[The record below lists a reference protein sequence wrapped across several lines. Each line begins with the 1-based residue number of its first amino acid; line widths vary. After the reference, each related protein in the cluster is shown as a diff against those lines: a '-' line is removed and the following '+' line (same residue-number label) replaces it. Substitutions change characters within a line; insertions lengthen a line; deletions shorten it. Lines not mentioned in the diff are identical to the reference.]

1 RFTKHLETL
10 RLGPGM
16 LHCDPADPVSHRD
29 GSATLESATA
39 LGSCHPSRLWDSSFV
54 CRSVRLQRGS
64 HADSQRRHRCC
75 LLRPI
80 GLLSLFVEVR
90 PAPSPNSKLCM
101 QDSWS
106 LASLW
111 CTATSLT
118 LAWSARVAWS
128 RSAFLFLSAPSD
140 TWRLFALFPTRNVF
154 FPSRRSLKSPVRFS
168 PPFCRAVSR
177 R

>member
-1 RFTKHLETL
+1 WHSIDLRAEHCEISSARFTKHLETL

-128 RSAFLFLSAPSD
+128 RSAFLFLSAP
-140 TWRLFALFPTRNVF
+140 RIPGVF
-154 FPSRRSLKSPVRFS
+154 SRFFQRGTSSFHS
-168 PPFCRAVSR
+168 EGA
-177 R
+177 